1 VAALTVTLAAG
12 LCVMAAHRSVR
23 QLPQAAQLAAQAQ
36 GLRDRAAPLA
46 QADAEGYRAVL
57 AARRAR
63 DPAVAAALAEA
74 SEVPMQVARIGARVA
89 GLARQI
95 AAGGNPAVHG
105 DAVAA
110 ALLAAA
116 AARTS
121 AVLVRANLAEP
132 ADTRPADTRRA
143 DTRRADAGPA
153 DARIARAQQD
163 ADEATAQA
171 REAEGRPRDGK
182 ETVRGPE

>member
-132 ADTRPADTRRA
+132 ADTRPAD
-143 DTRRADAGPA
+143 AGPA